1 MKSQKII
8 SLVLLILMEKSV
20 KVNGF
25 IIKINQTMVI
35 AKIVLKNKINRVLK
49 QISSTINFLTVKELA
64 NKHV

>member
-1 MKSQKII
+1 
-8 SLVLLILMEKSV
+8 MEKSV